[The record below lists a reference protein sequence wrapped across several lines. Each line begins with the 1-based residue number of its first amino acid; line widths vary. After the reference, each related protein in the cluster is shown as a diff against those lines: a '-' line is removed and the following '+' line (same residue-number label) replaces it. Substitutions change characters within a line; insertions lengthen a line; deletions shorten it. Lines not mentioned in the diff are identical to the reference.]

1 MQEQIKKLLFTKE
14 GDDVIIVLV
23 VLRGSGL
30 KRNRSSDL
38 IIFPEHNI
46 ACKISLF

>member
-1 MQEQIKKLLFTKE
+1 MQEQIKKLLFIEE

-30 KRNRSSDL
+30 KRNRS
-38 IIFPEHNI
+38 
-46 ACKISLF
+46 